1 MGYLRAYV
9 VKIFNEVFGGG
20 RANVDMSSLANGTD
34 NPVTLVIDEEGGRRT
49 AGEAYLAAIIIGMVR
64 LVSSLLL
71 AQLLTRSTQLSKGI
85 ADYYT
90 ANSPSDTDGGP
101 CTFSPPP

>member
-1 MGYLRAYV
+1 MEAFRAYV

-20 RANVDMSSLANGTD
+20 RANVDMSPPANGTD
-34 NPVTLVIDEEGGRRT
+34 HAVTLVIEEEGGRRT

-71 AQLLTRSTQLSKGI
+71 AQLLTRSTAFPAFQR
-85 ADYYT
+85 DH
-90 ANSPSDTDGGP
+90 
-101 CTFSPPP
+101 F

>member
-1 MGYLRAYV
+1 MDNFRAYV

-20 RANVDMSSLANGTD
+20 RANVDMSPPANGTD
-34 NPVTLVIDEEGGRRT
+34 HPVTLVIDEGGGRRT
-49 AGEAYLAAIIIGMVR
+49 VGEAYLAAIIIGMVR
-64 LVSSLLL
+64 LFSSLLL

-85 ADYYT
+85 AVYYT
-90 ANSPSDTDGGP
+90 AHSPSDTDGGP

>member
-1 MGYLRAYV
+1 MEAFRAYV

-20 RANVDMSSLANGTD
+20 RANADMSPPANATD
-34 NPVTLVIDEEGGRRT
+34 NPVTLVVEEEGGRRT

-71 AQLLTRSTQLSKGI
+71 AQLLTRL
-85 ADYYT
+85 T
-90 ANSPSDTDGGP
+90 AFPAFQRDH
-101 CTFSPPP
+101 F

>member
-1 MGYLRAYV
+1 MGNFRAYV

-20 RANVDMSSLANGTD
+20 RANVDMSSPANGTD
-34 NPVTLVIDEEGGRRT
+34 HPVTLVIDEGGGRRT

-85 ADYYT
+85 AVYYT
-90 ANSPSDTDGGP
+90 AHSPSDTDGGP